1 MRRND
6 RRGVALIFVLGLLVF
21 LGVIATEVGGT
32 ARLETNMVASLRA
45 RTVARYVAESGTV
58 VAKRRIE
65 ALLDSA
71 DSPAGRSEIMR
82 DLRHRLGDL
91 SEVRLG
97 RARFG
102 IAVVD
107 LNARID
113 LNRAEAPTLIGLF
126 RQFTG
131 ETRAELIV
139 AALKA
144 NPVVRVSDLPLV
156 PGVGDA
162 VAVDVAPYVTVW
174 SDGIVNINSAPEA
187 VLAALPGLGPSE
199 AKSLIERRDAGE
211 LFSGTSA
218 PEDGGTRVTVTSLT
232 PARLVSTVPT
242 RLLVVARGWD
252 DSSPLTHELQ
262 SVYAV
267 VGTQLVLQGSQERDL

>member
-1 MRRND
+1 MRRHD

-21 LGVIATEVGGT
+21 LGVIATEVGST

-71 DSPAGRSEIMR
+71 DSPAERSEIMR

-91 SEVRLG
+91 TEVRLG

-113 LNRAEAPTLIGLF
+113 LNRAEAPTLVGLF

-131 ETRAELIV
+131 ATRAELIV

-187 VLAALPGLGPSE
+187 VLAALPGLGPAE

-218 PEDGGTRVTVTSLT
+218 PEDGGMRVTVTSLT

>member
-1 MRRND
+1 
-6 RRGVALIFVLGLLVF
+6 
-21 LGVIATEVGGT
+21 
-32 ARLETNMVASLRA
+32 MVASLRA

-174 SDGIVNINSAPEA
+174 SDDIVNINSAPEA

-267 VGTQLVLQGSQERDL
+267 VGTQLVLQGSQERDM

>member
-1 MRRND
+1 MTRRD
-6 RRGVALIFVLGLLVF
+6 RRGVALIFVLGLLVL
-21 LGVIATEVGGT
+21 LGVIATEVGRT
-32 ARLETNMVASLRA
+32 ARLEANMVASLRA
-45 RTVARYVAESGTV
+45 RTVARYAAESGTV

-71 DSPAGRSEIMR
+71 DGGTERATVMR
-82 DLRHRLGDL
+82 DLRQRLGDL
-91 SEVRLG
+91 AEVRLG

-102 IAVVD
+102 IAVAD

-113 LNRAEAPTLIGLF
+113 LNRAEAPTLVGLF

-131 ETRAELIV
+131 ESRAEIIV

-156 PGVGDA
+156 PGVDNA
-162 VAVDVAPYVTVW
+162 VALAVAPYVTVW

-199 AKSLIERRDAGE
+199 ARSLVERRDAGE
-211 LFSGTSA
+211 LFGGA
-218 PEDGGTRVTVTSLT
+218 RALQGDGVRVTVTSTT
-232 PARLVSTVPT
+232 PARLVSTMPT

-252 DSSPLTHELQ
+252 ASSPLTHELQ